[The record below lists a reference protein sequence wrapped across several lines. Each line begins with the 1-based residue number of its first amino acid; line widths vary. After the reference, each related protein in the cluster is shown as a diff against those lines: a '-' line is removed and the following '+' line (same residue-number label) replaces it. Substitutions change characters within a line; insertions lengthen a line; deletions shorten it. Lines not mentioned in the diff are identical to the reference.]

1 MNYIITEE
9 TLLLQK
15 RAGIITE
22 SQYKKLLFEVELGQD
37 LEVELKQLA
46 SQLKSAA
53 ANAKP
58 SPKDGELDEVVLTIA
73 SIIVGAPG
81 IMSFLGKAVDG
92 IADVLKKGTDS
103 AIFKVDT
110 YKKGGSA
117 NIPLSTYVG
126 NGLRKA
132 GHALEEVY
140 LESLGGWL
148 KAAYPKTYEGQD
160 VKDPKSKLHDDAN
173 KIYAGLL
180 IAGAAAAGF
189 EAINAADII
198 VKGLEGGAVA
208 LKTKEVADIA
218 QKIAAA

>member
-1 MNYIITEE
+1 MIITEE
-9 TLLLQK
+9 TLRLQK
-15 RAGIITE
+15 LAGIITE
-22 SQYKKLLFEVELGQD
+22 SQYKELLFEAELGQD
-37 LEVELKQLA
+37 LEAELKQLA

-53 ANAKP
+53 SSAKP
-58 SPKDGELDEVVLTIA
+58 SPKDGELEEVLLTIGSA
-73 SIIVGAPG
+73 IVGAPG
-81 IMSFLGKAVDG
+81 MMSFLGKAADG
-92 IADVLKKGTDS
+92 IADVIKRGSDA
-103 AIFKVDT
+103 AIFDKST

-117 NIPLSTYVG
+117 NIPPSIG

-140 LESLGGWL
+140 LESLAGWL

-160 VKDPKSKLHDDAN
+160 VKDKSSKLHDDAH

-189 EAINAADII
+189 EAVHAADAV
-198 VKGLEGGAVA
+198 VKGLEGGAAA

>member
-9 TLLLQK
+9 ILLLQK

-22 SQYKKLLFEVELGQD
+22 SQYKELLFEAELGQD
-37 LEVELKQLA
+37 LEAELKQLA

-58 SPKDGELDEVVLTIA
+58 SPKDGELDEVLLTLSSA
-73 SIIVGAPG
+73 IVGAPG
-81 IMSFLGKAVDG
+81 LMSFLGKAADG
-92 IADVLKKGTDS
+92 ISDVIKKGTDS
-103 AIFKVDT
+103 AVFKADT
-110 YKKGGSA
+110 YKKGGSV
-117 NIPLSTYVG
+117 NIPPSIG

-160 VKDPKSKLHDDAN
+160 VKDKTSKLYDAAH

-180 IAGAAAAGF
+180 IAAAGAAGF
-189 EAINAADII
+189 EAINAADAI
-198 VKGLEGGAVA
+198 VKGLEGGAAV
-208 LKTKEVADIA
+208 LKTKEVVDIA
-218 QKIAAA
+218 QKIASA

>member
-15 RAGIITE
+15 RAGIINE
-22 SQYKKLLFEVELGQD
+22 NQYKELLFEVELGQD
-37 LEVELKQLA
+37 LEAELKQLA

-58 SPKDGELDEVVLTIA
+58 SPKDGELDEVFLTLA

-81 IMSFLGKAVDG
+81 LMSFLGKAADG

-103 AIFKVDT
+103 AVFKSDT
-110 YKKGGSA
+110 YKKGGST
-117 NIPLSTYVG
+117 NIPPSIG

-160 VKDPKSKLHDDAN
+160 IKDSKSKLYDDAH

-208 LKTKEVADIA
+208 LKTKEVVDIA

>member
-1 MNYIITEE
+1 MIITEE

-15 RAGIITE
+15 RAGIISE
-22 SQYKKLLFEVELGQD
+22 SQYKELLFEAELEQD
-37 LEVELKQLA
+37 IEAELKQIA

-53 ANAKP
+53 ATAKP
-58 SPKDGELDEVVLTIA
+58 SPKDGELDEVLLTLA
-73 SIIVGAPG
+73 SAIVGAPG
-81 IMSFLGKAVDG
+81 LMSFLGKAADG

-103 AIFKVDT
+103 AVFKSDT
-110 YKKGGSA
+110 YKKGGSV
-117 NIPLSTYVG
+117 NIPPSIG

-160 VKDPKSKLHDDAN
+160 VKDSKSKLHDDAN